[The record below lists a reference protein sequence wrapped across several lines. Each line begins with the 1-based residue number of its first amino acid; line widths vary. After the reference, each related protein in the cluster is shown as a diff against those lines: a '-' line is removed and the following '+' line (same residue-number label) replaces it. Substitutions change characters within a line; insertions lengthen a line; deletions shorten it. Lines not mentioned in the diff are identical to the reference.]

1 MQKQQA
7 FPSRYTADR
16 STEIRPVARVLKE
29 NGMIRG
35 MQKVDL
41 AYARVASSGLAR
53 DINRDVVLEVVRASQ
68 PVSRADLARISGL
81 QRSTVSLIVDQ
92 LMQEG
97 WVREVGMVTLPRGR
111 RPTMVGLNQD
121 LVTLVADIRPKL
133 ATIAIVDLNGRFLS
147 RAQLPVTADPEKT
160 IGGIVDSMLR
170 MKANYPQRSFL
181 GVGLAL
187 PGRVDSATQRLRFA
201 PNLDWRDFD
210 IKAAVELG
218 TGMPVAMDN
227 AANACLLAES
237 WFGGIDGVRNVVLV
251 TISEGVGT
259 GVLCNGQLVYGEQG
273 MAGEFGHVR
282 MDANGPICGCGSRG
296 CWEVFA
302 SSNAALRYYAE
313 SKPDKPAVS
322 TNDLLRLASEENPK
336 AVAALT
342 KQAEG
347 IGDGLATIAAALAP
361 EVILIAGDIVAAG
374 WDWICPIIQRKL
386 SERSLAGVMPRL
398 LPSHES
404 EVARLRG
411 AAILVLQRRS
421 SAEENVSVGRGHQI
435 PRKATPKRAA
445 GSAVGA
451 VAT

>member
-1 MQKQQA
+1 
-7 FPSRYTADR
+7 
-16 STEIRPVARVLKE
+16 
-29 NGMIRG
+29 

-41 AYARVASSGLAR
+41 AYARVASSELAR
-53 DINRDVVLEVVRASQ
+53 DINRDVILEVVRANQ

-92 LMQEG
+92 LIEEG
-97 WVREVGMVTLPRGR
+97 WVREVGTVNLPRGR

-147 RAQLPVTADPEKT
+147 RAQLPVTSDAEKT

-170 MKANYPQRSFL
+170 MRANYPQRSFL

-187 PGRVDSATQRLRFA
+187 PGRVDSATHRLGFA
-201 PNLDWRDFD
+201 PNLDWGEFD
-210 IKAAVELG
+210 IKSAFEEG

-237 WFGGIDGVRNVVLV
+237 WFGGIDGVRNAVLV

-259 GVLCNGQLVYGEQG
+259 GILCNGQLVYGEQG
-273 MAGEFGHVR
+273 MAGEFGHVPI
-282 MDANGPICGCGSRG
+282 DAHGPICGCGARG

-313 SKPDKPAVS
+313 SKPEKPAS
-322 TNDLLRLASEENPK
+322 TTNDLLRLVSEENPK

-342 KQAEG
+342 KQAEC
-347 IGDGLATIAAALAP
+347 IGDGLAMIAAALAP
-361 EVILIAGDIVAAG
+361 EVILIAGDVVAAA
-374 WDWICPIIQRKL
+374 WDRIRPVIQRKV
-386 SERSLAGVMPRL
+386 SERSLAKATPKL
-398 LPSHES
+398 LPTHEA

-421 SAEENVSVGRGHQI
+421 SAEEHVGAKRGTSKL
-435 PRKATPKRAA
+435 PARKTTARPPARST
-445 GSAVGA
+445 VGA
-451 VAT
+451 VIS

>member
-1 MQKQQA
+1 MENA
-7 FPSRYTADR
+7 RADSSRTGLEDR
-16 STEIRPVARVLKE
+16 
-29 NGMIRG
+29 MIRG

-41 AYARVASSGLAR
+41 AYARVASSELAR
-53 DINRDVVLEVVRASQ
+53 DINRDVILEVVRANQ

-92 LMQEG
+92 LMEEG

-147 RAQLPVTADPEKT
+147 RAQLPVTSDPEKT

-187 PGRVDSATQRLRFA
+187 PGRVDSATQRLGFA

-210 IKAAVELG
+210 IKAAVEQG

-237 WFGGIDGVRNVVLV
+237 WFGGIDGVRNAVLV

-259 GVLCNGQLVYGEQG
+259 GILCNGQLVYGEQG

-282 MDANGPICGCGSRG
+282 IDPNGPICGCGSRG

-313 SKPDKPAVS
+313 SKPDKPAS
-322 TNDLLRLASEENPK
+322 TTNDLLRLVSEENPK

-361 EVILIAGDIVAAG
+361 EVILIAGDVVAAG
-374 WDWICPIIQRKL
+374 WDRILPIIQRKL
-386 SERSLAGVMPRL
+386 SERSLASVTPKL
-398 LPSHES
+398 LPTHEA

-421 SAEENVSVGRGHQI
+421 SVEENVSAGRGRGQV
-435 PRKATPKRAA
+435 PRKTAAKRHAR
-445 GSAVGA
+445 SAVGA
-451 VAT
+451 V